1 MLVTPPLPANGYRH
15 NYVRLVFLLGTL
27 LLFIGYI
34 AVNQLYERGNSSVL
48 TNKTLRAED
57 LLITEIKPSDWV
69 YRSLNAFNQ
78 FWQLA
83 WLLYSLTF
91 IYRRSSTGYL
101 YVSPNTLTPVFY
113 IIYVL
118 AFLIPA
124 IWILFFQKTYILWT
138 WVVYLVSFLL
148 LALDL
153 FIVNN
158 NLAVN
163 KKLYETDGFNR
174 DIWCL
179 RFFAQNGVAFFAC
192 WTAVRFVLAF
202 DPFLQ
207 VRAGLTAANAG
218 TVALI
223 LAAVIAIGF
232 FFGPNVN
239 AALVKKCAYQ
249 FSPWIV
255 FVIFFWGVIENNWVP
270 KNVTRN
276 NYIAAIELI
285 ATIISAIGALALFTV
300 RYRRSKIDTMA

>member
-1 MLVTPPLPANGYRH
+1 MSPSLPVGQVCVLKSSILV
-15 NYVRLVFLLGTL
+15 
-27 LLFIGYI
+27 
-34 AVNQLYERGNSSVL
+34 SVL
-48 TNKTLRAED
+48 
-57 LLITEIKPSDWV
+57 S
-69 YRSLNAFNQ
+69 
-78 FWQLA
+78 
-83 WLLYSLTF
+83 
-91 IYRRSSTGYL
+91 
-101 YVSPNTLTPVFY
+101 
-113 IIYVL
+113 
-118 AFLIPA
+118 FLI
-124 IWILFFQKTYILWT
+124 
-138 WVVYLVSFLL
+138 
-148 LALDL
+148 
-153 FIVNN
+153 
-158 NLAVN
+158 
-163 KKLYETDGFNR
+163 
-174 DIWCL
+174 
-179 RFFAQNGVAFFAC
+179 
-192 WTAVRFVLAF
+192 AVRFVLAF